1 MTTATF
7 VTSKGSFTV
16 RLMPEHAPKT
26 VANFVGLATGAK
38 EWTDPSSRDRKSG
51 PLYDGTVFHRV
62 IPNFMIQGGDPLGTG
77 TGGPG
82 YQFEDEV
89 PSNGPRFDRPGL
101 LAMANAGPNTNGSQF
116 FVTVTATDWLTGK
129 HTIFGEV
136 TEGYDVVE
144 AISKLPTGSQDRPV
158 SEVVLERIEI
168 AEA

>member
-7 VTSKGSFTV
+7 VTNQGSFTV

-38 EWTDPSSRDRKSG
+38 EWTDPVRGDRKSG

-89 PSNGPRFDRPGL
+89 PPNGPRFDRPGL

-136 TEGYDVVE
+136 TEGYEVVE